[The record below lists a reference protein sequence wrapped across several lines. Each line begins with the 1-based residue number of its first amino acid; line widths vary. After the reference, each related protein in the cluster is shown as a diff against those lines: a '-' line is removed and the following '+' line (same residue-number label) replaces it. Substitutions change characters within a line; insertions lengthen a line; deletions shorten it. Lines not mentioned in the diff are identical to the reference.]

1 MLPVMG
7 TGDRSKRD
15 AVIKTGK
22 DFAFFQGWGL
32 PIPFAYP
39 NSVKPA
45 WQHLLGKS
53 KARKTAMFYRGLF
66 YLSYSKPAGASL
78 LK

>member
-15 AVIKTGK
+15 AALRQVK

-32 PIPFAYP
+32 PISFAYP
-39 NSVKPA
+39 SSVKPA
-45 WQHLLGKS
+45 WLHLLDQS
-53 KARKTAMFYRGLF
+53 KALKTAMFYRGLF
-66 YLSYSKPAGASL
+66 LPFLFQTGW
-78 LK
+78 